1 MKVETVSNKKVL
13 ITGGAGFIG
22 TRVSKRL
29 LQMGCSVRILDNFSP
44 QVHAQNSLDAEL
56 VGIVDLLEGDIRD
69 RALVESALDG
79 IEVIIHLAADTGTGQ
94 SMYEISRY
102 FDVNVQS
109 TANLL
114 HLVQNHAGASQVR
127 TLVVASSRAV
137 YGEGPYRCASHGVV
151 YPAERSNTRMEM
163 GQFDPV
169 CPVCEG
175 RLTMLAVHEDAPFSP
190 TSIYGLTKQVQEQS
204 VLMVARAR
212 GLNAF
217 GLRYQNVY
225 GPGQSLKNPY
235 TGIMAIFANLARQ
248 GRPIDIYEDG
258 AESRDF
264 VYIDDV
270 VEATVRAALYSGSY
284 VGALNVGSG
293 EATSVL
299 QVAKAII
306 QFFESSSTLTVSGRF
321 RIGDIRHNVA
331 EMSEVQRVL
340 GYEPHVRFSD
350 GILQFLKWVATQPL
364 EDQHAYV
371 RAAQE
376 LETKG
381 LMLTSKTGQQQH
393 V

>member
-44 QVHAQNSLDAEL
+44 QVHAQNKLDAEL

-69 RALVESALDG
+69 RALVETALDG

-114 HLVQNHAGASQVR
+114 NLVQNHAGASHVR

-169 CPVCEG
+169 CPVCDG
-175 RLTMLAVHEDAPFSP
+175 QLTIIPVPEEAPFSP

-306 QFFESSSTLTVSGRF
+306 QFFESSSTLTISGRF

-340 GYEPHVRFSD
+340 GYEPQVRFSD

-381 LMLTSKTGQQQH
+381 LMLTGKTGQRQH

>member
-1 MKVETVSNKKVL
+1 MSNKKIL

-29 LQMGCSVRILDNFSP
+29 LQLGCSVRILDNFSR
-44 QVHAQNSLDAEL
+44 QVHSKNALDAEL
-56 VGIVDLLEGDIRD
+56 EGRVELREGDIRD
-69 RALVESALDG
+69 RDLLERALNG

-114 HLVQNHAGASQVR
+114 DLVQNHASAAQVR
-127 TLVVASSRAV
+127 TIVVASSRAV
-137 YGEGPYRCASHGVV
+137 YGEGPYRCGSHGVV
-151 YPAERSNTRMEM
+151 YPTERSSTRLAM

-175 RLTMLAVHEDAPFSP
+175 QLTMLAVSEDAPFSP

-212 GLNAF
+212 GLSGF

-264 VYIDDV
+264 VFIDDV
-270 VEATVRAALYSGSY
+270 VEVTVRAALYSGSY
-284 VGALNVGSG
+284 AGALNVGSG

-331 EMSEVQRVL
+331 EMSEVRRVL
-340 GYEPHVRFSD
+340 GYEPQVRFSD
-350 GILQFLKWVATQPL
+350 GILQFLEWVITQPL

-371 RAAQE
+371 RAARE

-381 LMLTSKTGQQQH
+381 LMLTSKTHQ
-393 V
+393 

>member
-44 QVHAQNSLDAEL
+44 QIHAQNSLDAEL
-56 VGIVDLLEGDIRD
+56 VGKVDLLEGDIRD

-114 HLVQNHAGASQVR
+114 HLVQNHDGASHVR

-151 YPAERSNTRMEM
+151 YPAERSKTRMAM
-163 GQFDPV
+163 GLFDPV
-169 CPVCEG
+169 CPECGGQV
-175 RLTMLAVHEDAPFSP
+175 TILAVPEEAPSSP

-235 TGIMAIFANLARQ
+235 TGILAIFANLARQ
-248 GRPIDIYEDG
+248 GRPIEIYEDG

-270 VEATVRAALYSGSY
+270 VEATVRAALYPGSY

-293 EATSVL
+293 EATSVFH
-299 QVAKAII
+299 VAQAII
-306 QFFESSSTLTVSGRF
+306 QFFESSSTLTISGRF

-331 EMSEVQRVL
+331 EISEVQRVL
-340 GYEPHVRFSD
+340 GYEPKVRFSD
-350 GILQFLKWVATQPL
+350 GILQFLTWVATQSL

-381 LMLTSKTGQQQH
+381 LMLTGRTG
-393 V
+393 